1 VLSCSNLIIIF
12 TNLTL
17 ADLIARQVEDPGL
30 KGTSLTHVGLE
41 LCTRHAS
48 EVFGFYICRIVLA
61 DVGLLLDKYLK
72 RGTEWVLA

>member
-1 VLSCSNLIIIF
+1 MNEYF
-12 TNLTL
+12 TGTDKVYV
-17 ADLIARQVEDPGL
+17 DLIARQVEDPGL
-30 KGTSLTHVGLE
+30 RGSSSVHVGLE

-48 EVFGFYICRIVLA
+48 EFFGFFICRIILA

>member
-1 VLSCSNLIIIF
+1 MIVI
-12 TNLTL
+12 
-17 ADLIARQVEDPGL
+17 DLIARQVEDPGL

-48 EVFGFYICRIVLA
+48 EFFGFYICRIVLA